1 MRVLHVIPSVAER
14 SGGPATAI
22 VPMCRALQQHGVEVL
37 LVTTDA
43 GMRNAINSRGKPPFL
58 TCSPS
63 KDLRETFIDLGEARD
78 LNQEQVRKAG
88 LSPPTGN
95 YKGVPAIFFP
105 SQLGESFKYSRP
117 LAAWLNSHI
126 HEFGLAHIHAVF
138 NHSSIAAAHVCRK
151 AAVPYVV
158 RPLGTLEP
166 WSMTQKSVR
175 KRVFWQVAGK
185 AMLRSAAAI
194 HYTTDAEKNSTE
206 SLLGLNHGKVIGLGV
221 EINTGAKE
229 RLAEHFPG
237 LAQEPYAL
245 VMSRLH
251 PKKGLD
257 VLIDAFLALVQR
269 EKFAH
274 WRLVIAGDG
283 PSEHVLKLK
292 ELAAASLHSGRI
304 MFTGWLD
311 GEQKEALLSGASLL
325 VLPSRQE
332 NFGMCVM
339 EALARSVPVLVSPHV
354 NLAHEIVLANAGWI
368 ATVDKDALTTRLAE
382 ALDDEEERAVR
393 GRAGKQ
399 LSMKY
404 SWESAAK
411 SLYELYTAIQN
422 RAR

>member
-43 GMRNAINSRGKPPFL
+43 GINGVDGQGSH
-58 TCSPS
+58 
-63 KDLRETFIDLGEARD
+63 
-78 LNQEQVRKAG
+78 
-88 LSPPTGN
+88 
-95 YKGVPAIFFP
+95 YKGVPARFFP
-105 SQLGESFKYSRP
+105 TQLGESFKYSRP
-117 LAAWLNSHI
+117 LATWLNSHI

-185 AMLRSAAAI
+185 AMLRSAAAV

-221 EINTGAKE
+221 EINASAKE
-229 RLAEHFPG
+229 KLAQHFPA
-237 LAQEPYAL
+237 LASQQYAL

-257 VLIDAFLALVQR
+257 VLVDAFLALVQR

-283 PSEHVLKLK
+283 PSDHVLKLR
-292 ELAAASLHSGRI
+292 EMAAASDRI

-311 GEQKEALLSGASLL
+311 GEQKDAVLSGASLL
-325 VLPSRQE
+325 VLPSHQE

-339 EALARSVPVLVSPHV
+339 EALSRAVPVLVSPHV
-354 NLAHEIVLANAGWI
+354 NLADEIVLANAGWI
-368 ATVDKDALTTRLAE
+368 ATVEKDALTTRLAE
-382 ALDDEEERAVR
+382 ALSDEEGRAVR

-404 SWESAAK
+404 SWESAAR
-411 SLYELYTAIQN
+411 SLKELYIEVMNLPQKGT
-422 RAR
+422 